1 MNLKHIAA
9 LSAVAIAACAFGAN
23 PPGFTDDYDV
33 ALSRAEK
40 EGKTILAV
48 FSGSDWCHWCKL
60 LESQFLSKKEFTDA
74 VTNDLVCLYIDSPN
88 DKSLISEKAREQN
101 PKLVKKYGIK
111 GYPSVMFIDA
121 KGEKIADAKRMKLSP
136 AEWGKYLVA
145 AAKPDPVKAKLVK
158 EHIKPFNDK
167 IEAVATKAKAEAE
180 AVQKKGLEP
189 AAMQAE
195 FMRVFMDVQKQF
207 VEIKKEVEAHQFP
220 KELEAEK
227 AELLQELNSIG
238 SIPSHKGK

>member
-1 MNLKHIAA
+1 MDMKHIAA
-9 LSAVAIAACAFGAN
+9 ISAVAVAACAFGAN
-23 PPGFTDDYDV
+23 PPGFIDDYDA
-33 ALSRAEK
+33 ALNRAEK

-48 FSGSDWCHWCKL
+48 FSGSDWCFWCKML
-60 LESQFLSKKEFTDA
+60 DQQFLSKKEFTDA

-145 AAKPDPVKAKLVK
+145 AAKPDPEKAKLF
-158 EHIKPFNDK
+158 EQHLKPFKDRM
-167 IEAVATKAKAEAE
+167 EAVMKKCEADVKAAQSKGDMA
-180 AVQKKGLEP
+180 AV
-189 AAMQAE
+189 QAE
-195 FMRVFMDVQKQF
+195 FMRILAGLQPQF
-207 VEIKKEVEAHQFP
+207 EAIRKDVEAHQFP

-227 AELLQELNSIG
+227 AELLHELNSIG